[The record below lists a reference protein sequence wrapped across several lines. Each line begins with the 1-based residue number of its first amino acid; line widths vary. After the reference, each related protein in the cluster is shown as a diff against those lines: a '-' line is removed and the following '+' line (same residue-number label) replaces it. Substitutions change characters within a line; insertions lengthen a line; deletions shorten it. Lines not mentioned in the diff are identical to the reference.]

1 MSQQSLGNN
10 DIDLRAIFNLILK
23 NKKIFFLIPF
33 LSFLLG
39 CMNLYLKETTW
50 EGGFQII
57 ISKQKNNSSLDSI
70 LGSAS
75 PLGLGNILNIGGNSS
90 LKTEVEILKSPSVLL
105 PVFKYVKE
113 NKKELGLVGEKWK
126 YSSWLGSLNVE
137 LEKGTSILN
146 LNYKDT
152 EKDFIIPV
160 LNKISNAYKEYSN
173 KDRINSLNNGINF
186 LNKQVDLYKT
196 KSKESLKSLTI
207 FARKND
213 LGLNINE
220 DGTSAS
226 EIQVESNRVTATNK
240 IREINFL
247 LDGLNK
253 LEENDIDSI
262 IELASSL
269 ESLKN
274 RASLLRVLEIDYALA
289 QYKSNFIKE
298 DYRFKNLKKEKFL
311 LAQSIKKQIRNNLNS
326 ELIKSNSIITSSN
339 REKDVIVAY
348 REAINET
355 IRNAKL
361 LQKLEEQRELLLLEK
376 AKKEEPWEL
385 ITEPT
390 LIDEPIDK
398 LIKVTLVG
406 YLISGIILSIFVI
419 LILEKIRNLL
429 YSEEELS
436 ELLNLKIITNFSN
449 IKSEQLNDFIEI
461 FSKNLSKEIKGKKL
475 EFITYGEMEDNK
487 LNLFTKIFKKYF
499 KEDYS
504 FREIYYSRILQ
515 LIEY

>member
-253 LEENDIDSI
+253 L
-262 IELASSL
+262 
-269 ESLKN
+269 
-274 RASLLRVLEIDYALA
+274 
-289 QYKSNFIKE
+289 
-298 DYRFKNLKKEKFL
+298 KKMIL
-311 LAQSIKKQIRNNLNS
+311 TQSLNS
-326 ELIKSNSIITSSN
+326 Q
-339 REKDVIVAY
+339 V
-348 REAINET
+348 
-355 IRNAKL
+355 
-361 LQKLEEQRELLLLEK
+361 
-376 AKKEEPWEL
+376 
-385 ITEPT
+385 
-390 LIDEPIDK
+390 
-398 LIKVTLVG
+398 
-406 YLISGIILSIFVI
+406 
-419 LILEKIRNLL
+419 
-429 YSEEELS
+429 
-436 ELLNLKIITNFSN
+436 LLNL
-449 IKSEQLNDFIEI
+449 
-461 FSKNLSKEIKGKKL
+461 
-475 EFITYGEMEDNK
+475 
-487 LNLFTKIFKKYF
+487 
-499 KEDYS
+499 
-504 FREIYYSRILQ
+504 
-515 LIEY
+515 